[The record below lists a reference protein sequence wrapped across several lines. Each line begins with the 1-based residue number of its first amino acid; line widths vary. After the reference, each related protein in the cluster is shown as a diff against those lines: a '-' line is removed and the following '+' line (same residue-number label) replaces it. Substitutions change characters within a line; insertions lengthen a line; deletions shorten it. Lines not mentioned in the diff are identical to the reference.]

1 MITTALV
8 AARVINEDVP
18 HRLRRQSEEVRPVLP
33 PHLPLVDELEI
44 SLVHQGRRLP
54 VTQISAGQAAQF
66 ILDEWR

>member
-18 HRLRRQSEEVRPVLP
+18 HRLRRQSEEVRPVL
-33 PHLPLVDELEI
+33 LPLVDELEV